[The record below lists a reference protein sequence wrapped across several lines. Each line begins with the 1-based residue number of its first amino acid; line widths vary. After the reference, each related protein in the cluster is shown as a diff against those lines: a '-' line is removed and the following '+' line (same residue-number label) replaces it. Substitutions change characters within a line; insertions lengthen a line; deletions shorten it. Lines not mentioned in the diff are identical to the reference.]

1 LCRNGTFIHQE
12 KAMGKDSQL
21 QSAVLD
27 ELRWEPSIN
36 AADIGVAA
44 KEGVV
49 TLTGFVRSYPEKQSA
64 ERAAKRV
71 NGVKA
76 VAEEIEIRLAGISER
91 TDSDIAK
98 SAVAALA
105 WNVTV
110 PRDSVKVMVER
121 GWVTLDG
128 EVGWQYQ
135 RMAAENSVRNLLGV
149 KGVSN
154 LVQIKAI
161 IDTADLKAKIEQALI
176 RNAQFDAKQINV
188 EAVDGKVVLRGQV
201 RSWAEKEEAEH
212 VAWSAPGVT
221 KVENAVTIRALP

>member
-1 LCRNGTFIHQE
+1 
-12 KAMGKDSQL
+12 MGKDSLL
-21 QSAVLD
+21 QSAVMD

-71 NGVKA
+71 AGVKA
-76 VAEEIEIRLAGISER
+76 VAEEIEIRLPGIFER

-105 WNVTV
+105 WNVMV
-110 PRDSVKVMVER
+110 PRDSVKVVVEH
-121 GWVTLDG
+121 GWVTLEG

-135 RMAAENSVRNLLGV
+135 RKAAEDSVRNLPGV

-154 LVQIKAI
+154 LLKIKAI
-161 IDTADLKAKIEQALI
+161 VDTAHLKANIEQALI
-176 RNAQFDAKQINV
+176 RNAQFDARQISV
-188 EAVDGKVVLRGQV
+188 EAVDGKVVLRGRV

-221 KVENAVTIRALP
+221 KVENAVTVSALL

>member
-1 LCRNGTFIHQE
+1 
-12 KAMGKDSQL
+12 MGKDSQL
-21 QSAVLD
+21 QSAVMD

-49 TLTGFVRSYPEKQSA
+49 TLTGFVRSFPEKQSA

-71 NGVKA
+71 AGVKA
-76 VAEEIEIRLAGISER
+76 VAEEIEVRLPGIHER

-105 WNVTV
+105 WNVMV
-110 PRDSVKVMVER
+110 PRDSVKVMVEH
-121 GWVTLDG
+121 GWVTLEG

-135 RMAAENSVRNLLGV
+135 RTAAEDSVRNLPGV

-154 LVQIKAI
+154 LVQIKAPV
-161 IDTADLKAKIEQALI
+161 DTAHLKANIEQALV
-176 RNAQFDAKQINV
+176 RNAQFDARQISV
-188 EAVDGKVVLRGQV
+188 EAVAGKVVLRGQV

-221 KVENAVTIRALP
+221 KVENAVTVSGLL

>member
-1 LCRNGTFIHQE
+1 
-12 KAMGKDSQL
+12 MGKDSQL
-21 QSAVLD
+21 QSAVMD

-71 NGVKA
+71 VGVKA
-76 VAEEIEIRLAGISER
+76 VAEEIEIRLAGIHER
-91 TDSDIAK
+91 TDTDIAK
-98 SAVAALA
+98 SAIAALA
-105 WNVTV
+105 WNVIV
-110 PRDSVKVMVER
+110 PRDSVKVMVEH
-121 GWVTLDG
+121 GWVTLEG

-135 RMAAENSVRNLLGV
+135 KMAAEDSVRNLPGV

-154 LVQIKAI
+154 LLKIKATV
-161 IDTADLKAKIEQALI
+161 DTAHLKANIEQALV
-176 RNAQFDAKQINV
+176 RNAQFDARQISV
-188 EAVDGKVVLRGQV
+188 EAAAGKVILRGQV

-221 KVENAVTIRALP
+221 KVENAVTVSGLL

>member
-1 LCRNGTFIHQE
+1 
-12 KAMGKDSQL
+12 MGKDSQL
-21 QSAVLD
+21 QSAVMD
-27 ELRWEPSIN
+27 ELRWEASIN

-71 NGVKA
+71 VGVKA
-76 VAEEIEIRLAGISER
+76 VAEEIEIRLAGIYER

-110 PRDSVKVMVER
+110 PRDSVKVMVEH
-121 GWVTLDG
+121 GWVTLEG

-135 RMAAENSVRNLLGV
+135 KKAAEDSVRNLPGV

-154 LVQIKAI
+154 LVQIKATV
-161 IDTADLKAKIEQALI
+161 DTAHLKANIEQALI
-176 RNAQFDAKQINV
+176 RNAQFDARQISV
-188 EAVDGKVVLRGQV
+188 EAVAGKVVLRGQV

-221 KVENAVTIRALP
+221 KVENAVTVSGLL

>member
-1 LCRNGTFIHQE
+1 
-12 KAMGKDSQL
+12 MGKDSQL
-21 QSAVLD
+21 QSAVMD

-71 NGVKA
+71 AGVKA
-76 VAEEIEIRLAGISER
+76 VAEEIEIRLAGIHER

-98 SAVAALA
+98 SAIAALA
-105 WNVTV
+105 WNVIV
-110 PRDSVKVMVER
+110 PRDSVKVMVEH
-121 GWVTLDG
+121 GWVTLEG

-135 RMAAENSVRNLLGV
+135 KMAAEDSVRNLPGV
-149 KGVSN
+149 KGVAN
-154 LVQIKAI
+154 LVQIKATV
-161 IDTADLKAKIEQALI
+161 DTAHLKANIEQALV
-176 RNAQFDAKQINV
+176 RNAQFDARQISV
-188 EAVDGKVVLRGQV
+188 EAVAGKVVLRGQV

-221 KVENAVTIRALP
+221 KVENAVTVSGLL

>member
-1 LCRNGTFIHQE
+1 
-12 KAMGKDSQL
+12 MGKDARL
-21 QSAVLD
+21 QSAVMD

-36 AADIGVAA
+36 AAEIGVAA

-49 TLTGFVRSYPEKQSA
+49 TLTGFVRSYPEKHSA

-71 NGVKA
+71 AGVKA
-76 VAEEIEIRLAGISER
+76 VAEEIEIRLPGIDER
-91 TDSDIAK
+91 TDSDVAK

-105 WNVTV
+105 WNVMV
-110 PRDSVKVMVER
+110 PRDSVKVMVEH
-121 GWVTLDG
+121 GWVTLEG

-135 RMAAENSVRNLLGV
+135 RKAAEDSVRILPGV

-176 RNAQFDAKQINV
+176 RNAQFDARQINV
-188 EAVDGKVVLRGQV
+188 EAVNGKVVLRGQV
-201 RSWAEKEEAEH
+201 RSWAEKEEAEN

-221 KVENAVTIRALP
+221 KVENAVTIRGAL

>member
-1 LCRNGTFIHQE
+1 
-12 KAMGKDSQL
+12 MGKDVQL
-21 QSAVLD
+21 QSAVMD

-71 NGVKA
+71 AGVKA
-76 VAEEIEIRLAGISER
+76 VAEEIEIRLAGMHER

-105 WNVTV
+105 WNIMV
-110 PRDSVKVMVER
+110 PRDSVKVIVEH
-121 GWVTLDG
+121 GWVTLEG
-128 EVGWQYQ
+128 VAGWQYQ
-135 RMAAENSVRNLLGV
+135 RKAAEDSVRNLPGV

-161 IDTADLKAKIEQALI
+161 VDTAHLKANIEQALI
-176 RNAQFDAKQINV
+176 RNAQFDARQIGV

-221 KVENAVTIRALP
+221 KVENAVTISGLL

>member
-1 LCRNGTFIHQE
+1 
-12 KAMGKDSQL
+12 MGKDSQL

-154 LVQIKAI
+154 LVQIKVI

>member
-1 LCRNGTFIHQE
+1 
-12 KAMGKDSQL
+12 MGKDSQL
-21 QSAVLD
+21 QSAVMD

-71 NGVKA
+71 AGVKA
-76 VAEEIEIRLAGISER
+76 VAEEIEVHLPGIYER
-91 TDSDIAK
+91 TDAEVAK
-98 SAVAALA
+98 SAVTALA

-110 PRDSVKVMVER
+110 PRDSVKVMVEH
-121 GWVTLDG
+121 GWVTLEG
-128 EVGWQYQ
+128 EVNWQYQ
-135 RMAAENSVRNLLGV
+135 REAAEDAVRHLSGV

-161 IDTADLKAKIEQALI
+161 VDTVHLKANIEQALI
-176 RNAQFDAKQINV
+176 RNAQFDARQINV
-188 EAVDGKVVLRGQV
+188 EAVNGKVILRGQV

-221 KVENAVTIRALP
+221 KVENAVTVSGLL

>member
-1 LCRNGTFIHQE
+1 
-12 KAMGKDSQL
+12 MGKDSQL

-44 KEGVV
+44 KESVV

-71 NGVKA
+71 VGVKA
-76 VAEEIEIRLAGISER
+76 VAEEIEIRLPGIFER
-91 TDSDIAK
+91 TDSDVAK
-98 SAVAALA
+98 SAIAALA

-110 PRDSVKVMVER
+110 PRDSVKVMIER

-154 LVQIKAI
+154 LIQIKAI

-176 RNAQFDAKQINV
+176 RNAQFDAQQINV

-201 RSWAEKEEAEH
+201 RSWAEREEAEH
-212 VAWSAPGVT
+212 VAWSAQGVT
-221 KVENAVTIRALP
+221 KVENAVTIRGLL

>member
-1 LCRNGTFIHQE
+1 
-12 KAMGKDSQL
+12 MGKDARL
-21 QSAVLD
+21 QSAVMD

-36 AADIGVAA
+36 AAEIGVAA

-49 TLTGFVRSYPEKQSA
+49 TLTGFVRSYPEKHSA

-71 NGVKA
+71 AGVKA
-76 VAEEIEIRLAGISER
+76 VAEEIEIRLPGIDER
-91 TDSDIAK
+91 TDSDVAK
-98 SAVAALA
+98 LAVSALA
-105 WNVTV
+105 WNVMV
-110 PRDSVKVMVER
+110 PRDSVKVMVEH
-121 GWVTLDG
+121 GWVTLEG

-135 RMAAENSVRNLLGV
+135 RKAAEDSVRILPGV

-176 RNAQFDAKQINV
+176 RNAQFDARQINV
-188 EAVDGKVVLRGQV
+188 EAVNGKVVLRGQV
-201 RSWAEKEEAEH
+201 RSWAEKEEAEN

-221 KVENAVTIRALP
+221 KVENAVTIRGAL

>member
-1 LCRNGTFIHQE
+1 
-12 KAMGKDSQL
+12 MGKDSQL
-21 QSAVLD
+21 QSAVMD

-71 NGVKA
+71 VGVKA
-76 VAEEIEIRLAGISER
+76 VAEEIEIRLAGIYER

-110 PRDSVKVMVER
+110 PRDSVKVMVEH
-121 GWVTLDG
+121 GWVTLEG

-135 RMAAENSVRNLLGV
+135 RTAAEDSVRNLPGV

-154 LVQIKAI
+154 LVQIKAPV
-161 IDTADLKAKIEQALI
+161 DTAHLKANIEQALV
-176 RNAQFDAKQINV
+176 RNAQFDARQISV
-188 EAVDGKVVLRGQV
+188 EAVAGKVVLRGQV

-221 KVENAVTIRALP
+221 KVENAVTVSGLL

>member
-1 LCRNGTFIHQE
+1 
-12 KAMGKDSQL
+12 MGKDSQL
-21 QSAVLD
+21 QSAVMD

-71 NGVKA
+71 AGVKA
-76 VAEEIEIRLAGISER
+76 VAEEIEVHLPGIYER
-91 TDSDIAK
+91 TDADVAK
-98 SAVAALA
+98 SAVTALV
-105 WNVTV
+105 WNVTL
-110 PRDSVKVMVER
+110 PRDSVKVMVEH
-121 GWVTLDG
+121 GWVTLEG
-128 EVGWQYQ
+128 EVSWQYQ
-135 RMAAENSVRNLLGV
+135 REAAEDAVRHLLGV

-161 IDTADLKAKIEQALI
+161 VDTVHLKANIEQALI
-176 RNAQFDAKQINV
+176 RNAQFDARQINV
-188 EAVDGKVVLRGQV
+188 EAVNGKVVLRGQV

-221 KVENAVTIRALP
+221 KVENAVTVSGLLL

>member
-1 LCRNGTFIHQE
+1 
-12 KAMGKDSQL
+12 MGKDAQL
-21 QSAVLD
+21 QSAVMD

-49 TLTGFVRSYPEKQSA
+49 TLTGFVHSYPEKQSA

-71 NGVKA
+71 AGVKA
-76 VAEEIEIRLAGISER
+76 VAEEIEIRLAGIHER

-98 SAVAALA
+98 SAIAALA
-105 WNVTV
+105 WNVIV
-110 PRDSVKVMVER
+110 PRDSVKVMVEH
-121 GWVTLDG
+121 GWVTLEG

-135 RMAAENSVRNLLGV
+135 KMAAEDSVRNLPGV
-149 KGVSN
+149 KGVAN
-154 LVQIKAI
+154 LVQIKATV
-161 IDTADLKAKIEQALI
+161 DTAHLKANIEQALV
-176 RNAQFDAKQINV
+176 RNAQFDARQISV
-188 EAVDGKVVLRGQV
+188 EAVAGKVVLRGQV

-221 KVENAVTIRALP
+221 KVENAVTVSGLL

>member
-1 LCRNGTFIHQE
+1 
-12 KAMGKDSQL
+12 MGKDSQL
-21 QSAVLD
+21 QSAVMD

-71 NGVKA
+71 AGVKA
-76 VAEEIEIRLAGISER
+76 VAEEIEIRLAGIHER

-105 WNVTV
+105 WNVIV
-110 PRDSVKVMVER
+110 PRDSVKVMVEK
-121 GWVTLDG
+121 GWVTLEG

-135 RMAAENSVRNLLGV
+135 KMAAEDSVRNLPGV

-154 LVQIKAI
+154 LVQIKATV
-161 IDTADLKAKIEQALI
+161 DTAHLKANIEQALV
-176 RNAQFDAKQINV
+176 RNAQFDARQISV
-188 EAVDGKVVLRGQV
+188 DAVAGKVILRGQV

-221 KVENAVTIRALP
+221 KVENAVTVSALL

>member
-1 LCRNGTFIHQE
+1 
-12 KAMGKDSQL
+12 MGKDSQL
-21 QSAVLD
+21 QSAVMD

-71 NGVKA
+71 AGVKA
-76 VAEEIEIRLAGISER
+76 VAEEIEVRLPGIYER
-91 TDSDIAK
+91 TDADVAK
-98 SAVAALA
+98 SAVAALV
-105 WNVTV
+105 WNVTL
-110 PRDSVKVMVER
+110 PRDSVKVMVEH
-121 GWVTLDG
+121 GWVTLEG

-135 RMAAENSVRNLLGV
+135 REAAEDAVRNLLGV

-154 LVQIKAI
+154 LVQIRAI
-161 IDTADLKAKIEQALI
+161 VDTAHLKANIEQALI
-176 RNAQFDAKQINV
+176 RNAQFDARQINV
-188 EAVDGKVVLRGQV
+188 EAVNGKVILRGQV

-221 KVENAVTIRALP
+221 KVENAVTVSGLL

>member
-1 LCRNGTFIHQE
+1 
-12 KAMGKDSQL
+12 MGKDSQL
-21 QSAVLD
+21 QSAVMD

-71 NGVKA
+71 AGVKA
-76 VAEEIEIRLAGISER
+76 VAEEIEVHLPGVYER
-91 TDSDIAK
+91 TDADIAK

-110 PRDSVKVMVER
+110 PRDSVKVMVEH
-121 GWVTLDG
+121 GWVTLEG
-128 EVGWQYQ
+128 EVNWQYQ
-135 RMAAENSVRNLLGV
+135 REAAEDSVRNLLGV

-161 IDTADLKAKIEQALI
+161 VDTAHLKANIEQALI
-176 RNAQFDAKQINV
+176 RNAQFDARQINV
-188 EAVDGKVVLRGQV
+188 EAVNGKVILRGQV

-221 KVENAVTIRALP
+221 KVENAVTIGGLL

>member
-1 LCRNGTFIHQE
+1 
-12 KAMGKDSQL
+12 MGKDSQL
-21 QSAVLD
+21 QSAVMD

-71 NGVKA
+71 AGVKA
-76 VAEEIEIRLAGISER
+76 VAEEIEIRLAGIHER

-105 WNVTV
+105 WNVIV
-110 PRDSVKVMVER
+110 PRDSVKVMVEK
-121 GWVTLDG
+121 GWVTLEG

-135 RMAAENSVRNLLGV
+135 KMAAEDSVRNLPGV

-154 LVQIKAI
+154 LVQIKATV
-161 IDTADLKAKIEQALI
+161 DTAHLKANIEQALV
-176 RNAQFDAKQINV
+176 RNAQFDARQISV
-188 EAVDGKVVLRGQV
+188 DAVAGKVVLRGQV

-221 KVENAVTIRALP
+221 KVENAVTVSALL

>member
-1 LCRNGTFIHQE
+1 
-12 KAMGKDSQL
+12 MGKDSQL
-21 QSAVLD
+21 QSAVMD
-27 ELRWEPSIN
+27 ELRWEASIN

-71 NGVKA
+71 AGVKA
-76 VAEEIEIRLAGISER
+76 VAEEIEIRLAGIYER

-110 PRDSVKVMVER
+110 PRDSVKVMVEH
-121 GWVTLDG
+121 GWVTLEG

-135 RMAAENSVRNLLGV
+135 KKEAEDSVRNLPGV

-154 LVQIKAI
+154 LVQIKATV
-161 IDTADLKAKIEQALI
+161 DTAHLKANIEQALI
-176 RNAQFDAKQINV
+176 RNAQFDARQISV
-188 EAVDGKVVLRGQV
+188 EAVAGKVVLRGQV

-221 KVENAVTIRALP
+221 KVENAVTVSGLL

>member
-1 LCRNGTFIHQE
+1 
-12 KAMGKDSQL
+12 MGKDAQL
-21 QSAVLD
+21 QSAVMD

-71 NGVKA
+71 AGVKA
-76 VAEEIEIRLAGISER
+76 VAEEIEIRLAGIHER

-98 SAVAALA
+98 SAIAALA
-105 WNVTV
+105 WNVIV

-121 GWVTLDG
+121 GWVTLEG

-135 RMAAENSVRNLLGV
+135 KMAAEDSVRNLPGV

-154 LVQIKAI
+154 LVQIKATV
-161 IDTADLKAKIEQALI
+161 DTAHLKANIEQALV
-176 RNAQFDAKQINV
+176 RNAQFDARQISV
-188 EAVDGKVVLRGQV
+188 EAVAGKVVLRGQV

-221 KVENAVTIRALP
+221 KVENAVTVSGLL

>member
-1 LCRNGTFIHQE
+1 
-12 KAMGKDSQL
+12 MGKDSQL
-21 QSAVLD
+21 QSAVMD
-27 ELRWEPSIN
+27 ELRWEPSVN

-49 TLTGFVRSYPEKQSA
+49 TLTGFVHSYPEKHSA
-64 ERAAKRV
+64 ERAVKRV
-71 NGVKA
+71 AGVKA
-76 VAEEIEIRLAGISER
+76 VAEEIEVHLSGMYER
-91 TDSDIAK
+91 TDADIAK

-110 PRDSVKVMVER
+110 PRDSVKVMVEH
-121 GWVTLDG
+121 GWVTLEG

-135 RMAAENSVRNLLGV
+135 RKAAEDSVRNLLGV

-154 LVQIKAI
+154 LVHIKAV
-161 IDTADLKAKIEQALI
+161 IDTAHLKANIEQALI
-176 RNAQFDAKQINV
+176 RNAQFDARQINV
-188 EAVDGKVVLRGQV
+188 EAVNGKVILRGQV

-221 KVENAVTIRALP
+221 KVENAVTISGSL

>member
-1 LCRNGTFIHQE
+1 
-12 KAMGKDSQL
+12 M
-21 QSAVLD
+21 D

>member
-1 LCRNGTFIHQE
+1 
-12 KAMGKDSQL
+12 MGKDAQL
-21 QSAVLD
+21 QSAVMD

-71 NGVKA
+71 VGVKA
-76 VAEEIEIRLAGISER
+76 VAEEIEIRLAGIHER

-98 SAVAALA
+98 SAIAALA
-105 WNVTV
+105 WNVIV
-110 PRDSVKVMVER
+110 PRDSVKVMVEH
-121 GWVTLDG
+121 GWVTLEG

-135 RMAAENSVRNLLGV
+135 KMAAEDSVRNLPGV

-154 LVQIKAI
+154 LVQIKATV
-161 IDTADLKAKIEQALI
+161 DTAHLKANIEQALV
-176 RNAQFDAKQINV
+176 RNAQFDARQISV
-188 EAVDGKVVLRGQV
+188 EAVAGKVVLRGQV

-221 KVENAVTIRALP
+221 KVENAVTVSGLL

>member
-1 LCRNGTFIHQE
+1 
-12 KAMGKDSQL
+12 MGKDSQL

>member
-1 LCRNGTFIHQE
+1 
-12 KAMGKDSQL
+12 MGKDSQL
-21 QSAVLD
+21 QSAVMD

-71 NGVKA
+71 AGVKA
-76 VAEEIEIRLAGISER
+76 VAEEIEVHLPGIYER
-91 TDSDIAK
+91 TDAEVAK

-110 PRDSVKVMVER
+110 PRDSVKVMVEH
-121 GWVTLDG
+121 GWVTLEG

-135 RMAAENSVRNLLGV
+135 REAAEDSVRNLLGV

-161 IDTADLKAKIEQALI
+161 VDTVHLKANIEQALI
-176 RNAQFDAKQINV
+176 RNAQFDARQINV
-188 EAVDGKVVLRGQV
+188 EAVNGKVILRGQV

-221 KVENAVTIRALP
+221 KVENAVTVSGLL

>member
-1 LCRNGTFIHQE
+1 
-12 KAMGKDSQL
+12 MGKDSQL
-21 QSAVLD
+21 QSAVMD

-71 NGVKA
+71 AGVKA
-76 VAEEIEIRLAGISER
+76 VAEEIEVHLPGVYER
-91 TDSDIAK
+91 TDAEVAK
-98 SAVAALA
+98 SAVTALA

-110 PRDSVKVMVER
+110 PRDSVKVMVEH
-121 GWVTLDG
+121 GWVTLEG
-128 EVGWQYQ
+128 EVNWQYQ
-135 RMAAENSVRNLLGV
+135 REAAEDAVRHLSGV

-161 IDTADLKAKIEQALI
+161 VDTAHLKANIEQALI
-176 RNAQFDAKQINV
+176 RNAQFDARQINV
-188 EAVDGKVVLRGQV
+188 EAVNGKVILRGQV

-221 KVENAVTIRALP
+221 KVENAVTVSGLL

>member
-1 LCRNGTFIHQE
+1 
-12 KAMGKDSQL
+12 MGKDSQL
-21 QSAVLD
+21 QSAVMD

-71 NGVKA
+71 AGVKA
-76 VAEEIEIRLAGISER
+76 VAEEIEVHLPGVYER
-91 TDSDIAK
+91 TDAEVAK
-98 SAVAALA
+98 SAVTALA

-110 PRDSVKVMVER
+110 PRDSVKVMVEH
-121 GWVTLDG
+121 GWVTLEG
-128 EVGWQYQ
+128 EVNWQYQ
-135 RMAAENSVRNLLGV
+135 REAAEDAVRHLSGV

-161 IDTADLKAKIEQALI
+161 VDTAHLKANIEQALI
-176 RNAQFDAKQINV
+176 RNAQFDARQINV
-188 EAVDGKVVLRGQV
+188 EAVNGKVILRGQV

-221 KVENAVTIRALP
+221 KVENVVTVSGLL

>member
-1 LCRNGTFIHQE
+1 
-12 KAMGKDSQL
+12 MGKDSQL
-21 QSAVLD
+21 QSAVMD

-71 NGVKA
+71 AGVKA
-76 VAEEIEIRLAGISER
+76 VAEEIEIRLAGIHER
-91 TDSDIAK
+91 TDPDIAK

-105 WNVTV
+105 WNVIV
-110 PRDSVKVMVER
+110 PRDSVKVMVEK
-121 GWVTLDG
+121 GWVTLEG

-135 RMAAENSVRNLLGV
+135 KMAAEDSVRNLPGV

-154 LVQIKAI
+154 LVQIKATV
-161 IDTADLKAKIEQALI
+161 DTAHLKANIEQALV
-176 RNAQFDAKQINV
+176 RNAQFDARQISV
-188 EAVDGKVVLRGQV
+188 DAVAGKVVLRGQV
-201 RSWAEKEEAEH
+201 RSWAEKKEAEH

-221 KVENAVTIRALP
+221 KVENAVTVSALL

>member
-1 LCRNGTFIHQE
+1 
-12 KAMGKDSQL
+12 MGKDSQL
-21 QSAVLD
+21 QSAVMD

-71 NGVKA
+71 AGVKA
-76 VAEEIEIRLAGISER
+76 VAEEIEVHLPGIYER
-91 TDSDIAK
+91 TDADVAK

-110 PRDSVKVMVER
+110 PRDSVKVMVEH
-121 GWVTLDG
+121 GWVTLEG

-135 RMAAENSVRNLLGV
+135 REAAEDSVRNLLGV

-161 IDTADLKAKIEQALI
+161 VDTVHLKANIEQALI
-176 RNAQFDAKQINV
+176 RNAQFDARQINV
-188 EAVDGKVVLRGQV
+188 EAVNGKVILRGQV

-221 KVENAVTIRALP
+221 KVENAVTVSGLL

>member
-1 LCRNGTFIHQE
+1 
-12 KAMGKDSQL
+12 MGKDSLL
-21 QSAVLD
+21 QSAVMD

-71 NGVKA
+71 AGVKA
-76 VAEEIEIRLAGISER
+76 VAEEIEIRLPGIFER

-105 WNVTV
+105 WNVMV
-110 PRDSVKVMVER
+110 PRDSVKVVVEH
-121 GWVTLDG
+121 GWVTLEG

-135 RMAAENSVRNLLGV
+135 RKAAEDSVRNLPGV

-154 LVQIKAI
+154 LLKIKAI
-161 IDTADLKAKIEQALI
+161 VDTVHLKANIEQALI
-176 RNAQFDAKQINV
+176 RNAQFDARQISV
-188 EAVDGKVVLRGQV
+188 EAVDGKVVLRGRV

-221 KVENAVTIRALP
+221 KVENAVTVSALL